1 MQVNRRQFLK
11 GLRTVIAGT
20 GLSNGLA
27 AGWGWQTA
35 QVLAEAA
42 PQKLALLV
50 GINQYQDRAKF
61 PPLRGCLTDVEL
73 QRIVLT
79 HRFGFLPENILVL
92 QDKLATRNAIESAF
106 QSHLVDRARPGDV
119 VVFHF
124 SGYGRSVLSES
135 RGSDTPS
142 AQIAL
147 MPTDIVVPGPEGGD
161 RFIFNGI
168 LADTLYLLLK
178 SLRTERVVTVL
189 DAGFT
194 LPTDPLQLAVRSR
207 ALPPALLADLAVT
220 EYSVQERLR
229 NQTKVTRAQLA
240 AQRELPPPNGLWVG
254 GSQPQ
259 IQGCEADW
267 SDFSAGVLTYAFTQ
281 TLWHTTATTSV
292 PRQLARTTITMAQ
305 VLGAVQAPKVLGHKQ
320 AALSHDLYGLPSQA
334 DTDGVILDVDPTG
347 KTAHI
352 WLGGLPTG
360 LLHSDHAALVLR
372 VWPAN
377 PPPTDGG
384 ALVQIISR
392 RGLNGT
398 GRWLAGPPL
407 AAGQRVIEVA
417 RILDRTQSLK
427 LTLSGTLDR
436 IEKVDATSA
445 FSALSDLVSIVPH
458 DQMVDYSFTKVA
470 VTPTIAVGRS
480 EAISEV
486 STDAGETEDESGPKA
501 VYGLCTLGGD
511 RLPDT
516 VDDPA
521 EGIKN
526 RIQRLKPT
534 LATLMMGKWLALTM
548 NGDHSQVPVVARL
561 LRFTKSG
568 TELIAT
574 QQTGVAATKATG
586 HSASTA
592 PATELP
598 RLNSGDRL
606 QLELLNT
613 GTEPLYALV
622 LGLDSAPKSV
632 ALFNPEVTET
642 EDTPSSCAP
651 WTLEPGQTLA
661 LMPDDRHWSVRG
673 SSGFVSLYVICARQP
688 FPTTMLE
695 LAKQQRLAGVGSK
708 PELARLSDPL
718 SVVQAILQDIHQAR
732 DATLIPAKVSE
743 DSHWLLD
750 LKEWATLPFLCQ
762 LSAS

>member
-11 GLRTVIAGT
+11 GLGTVIAGT
-20 GLSNGLA
+20 GLSDGLV
-27 AGWGWQTA
+27 AGLGWRSA

-50 GINQYQDRAKF
+50 GINQYQDRSKF

-73 QRIVLT
+73 QRTVLI

-92 QDKLATRNAIESAF
+92 QDKQATRNAIESAF
-106 QSHLVDRARPGDV
+106 QSHLVDRAGSGDV

-124 SGYGRSVLSES
+124 SGYGRSVLLES
-135 RGSDTPS
+135 RGPDAPR

-147 MPTDIVVPGPEGGD
+147 MPTDIIVPGPEGGD

-178 SLRTERVVTVL
+178 SLKTERVVTVL

-194 LPTDPLQLAVRSR
+194 VPTDPLQLAVRSR
-207 ALPPALLADLAVT
+207 ALPAAPLADLAVT

-254 GSQPQ
+254 GGQPHSQ
-259 IQGCEADW
+259 GYEVDW
-267 SDFSAGVLTYAFTQ
+267 SDFSAGALTYAFTQ

-292 PRQLARTTITMAQ
+292 PRQLERTTATLAQILGPVEAPQ
-305 VLGAVQAPKVLGHKQ
+305 VLGQKQ

-334 DTDGVILDVDPTG
+334 DTDGVVLDVDPTG
-347 KTAHI
+347 KTAHV
-352 WLGGLPTG
+352 WLGGLPAC
-360 LLHSDHAALVLR
+360 LLHTDHAAVVLR

-377 PPPTDGG
+377 LPPTDAG
-384 ALVQIISR
+384 ALVQVISR

-398 GRWLAGPPL
+398 GRWLTGPPL
-407 AAGQRVIEVA
+407 VAGQRVVEVA
-417 RILDRTQSLK
+417 RILGRGQSLK

-436 IEKVDATSA
+436 VEKVDATSA
-445 FSALSDLVSIVPH
+445 FSALSEMVSIVPH

-470 VTPTIAVGRS
+470 VAPTMAIGRSETIAVS
-480 EAISEV
+480 VDAVEAE
-486 STDAGETEDESGPKA
+486 EESGPKA
-501 VYGLCTLGGD
+501 VYGLCTLGGH

-526 RIQRLKPT
+526 RIQRLKST
-534 LATLMMGKWLALTM
+534 LATLMMGKWLALTV
-548 NGDHSQVPVVARL
+548 NGDHSQVPVMARL

-568 TELIAT
+568 TELITT
-574 QQTGVAATKATG
+574 QQTGVAATKTTG
-586 HSASTA
+586 HGSTFPA
-592 PATELP
+592 PQLP
-598 RLNSGDRL
+598 RLTSGDRL
-606 QLELLNT
+606 QLELLNP

-622 LGLDSAPKSV
+622 LGLDSAPKPV
-632 ALFNPEVTET
+632 ALFNPVGTEMEET
-642 EDTPSSCAP
+642 SPSCAP
-651 WTLEPGQTLA
+651 WTLEPGQPLV
-661 LMPDDRHWSVRG
+661 LMPDDRHWLVRG
-673 SSGFVSLYVICARQP
+673 SAGFVSLYVICARQP
-688 FPTTMLE
+688 FPTTMPE

-718 SVVQAILQDIHQAR
+718 IVIQAILQDIHQAR
-732 DATLIPAKVSE
+732 DPTLIPAKVSE

-750 LKEWATLPFLCQ
+750 LNQWATLPFLCQ
-762 LSAS
+762 LSAT